1 MCINLCFY
9 VLFSIFIFI
18 FALENNEVIAG
29 SYFDISKDY
38 AIYSIG
44 AYNLQAKKNNLSHHM
59 QYKAILEFKKRE
71 IKWYYLG
78 KFYDEKIGRNMT
90 KKDISIS
97 FFKKGFASDLVKN
110 NQFKI
115 II

>member
-1 MCINLCFY
+1 
-9 VLFSIFIFI
+9 
-18 FALENNEVIAG
+18 
-29 SYFDISKDY
+29 
-38 AIYSIG
+38 
-44 AYNLQAKKNNLSHHM
+44 M

-78 KFYDEKIGRNMT
+78 KFYDEKMGRNIT